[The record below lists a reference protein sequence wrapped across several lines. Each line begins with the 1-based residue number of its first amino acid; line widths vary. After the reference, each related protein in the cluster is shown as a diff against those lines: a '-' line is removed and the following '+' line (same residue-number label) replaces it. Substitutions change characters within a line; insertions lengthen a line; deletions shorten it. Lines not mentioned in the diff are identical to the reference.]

1 VTESMLHL
9 IGETFDERFR
19 IEKLIGKGGMG
30 AVFLARHLLMDKPVA
45 LKVLARHLSEEP
57 NQVTRFNQEAQNS
70 SRLRHPNTIRVFDF
84 GRAEQGHLYLAM
96 EYLEG
101 LELSK
106 VLKRDAPLPAE
117 RAVHILRQVAKS
129 MAEAHNIGLIHR
141 DVKPDNIFI
150 SDVYGERDFVKVL
163 DFGIAKVVNDED
175 LANLTQTGFICGTP
189 TYLAPE
195 IAMGTSITPATDI
208 YSIGVVAYQM
218 LVGRPPFRADTPI
231 AVVMKHIHDQVPP
244 FAPDQPA
251 PKGFQEL
258 IMEMLSK
265 DPSARPATADELL
278 DRLDEFSAPQASR
291 RVRGTAPPPLP
302 VNAREVSTAEAPT
315 VGGQALET
323 VPGRAP
329 MTSEQRNA
337 QTSAL
342 PSPRGPRPETSAK
355 SSPTRALVGAL
366 MALGVVAVLFAWP
379 GTQSIFE
386 DAPALRPA
394 RTTPTAAETAVTAAR
409 ALAVEPEQLREKPNT
424 ALAAVESEAR
434 RPVNTAARVVT
445 LRSVPAGAVVHDGDA
460 QLGVTPLDVTAGDS
474 EGSARHIVVR
484 LDGFKDQAVA
494 LDGSR
499 ALVEITLARSP
510 TSAKSDKQGTQSA
523 KPRPAKGRSRSGK
536 GSERGGKRTDR
547 WRDFEAR

>member
-1 VTESMLHL
+1 MLHL

-45 LKVLARHLSEEP
+45 LKVLARHLSEDP

-101 LELSK
+101 MELSK

-117 RAVHILRQVAKS
+117 RAVHILRQIAKS

-141 DVKPDNIFI
+141 DVKPDNIFL
-150 SDVYGERDFVKVL
+150 SNVYGEHDFVKVL

-218 LVGRPPFRADTPI
+218 LVGRPPFKADTPI

-244 FAPDQPA
+244 FAPEQPV
-251 PKGFQEL
+251 PLGLQRL
-258 IMEMLSK
+258 VMEMLSK
-265 DPSARPATADELL
+265 DPNERPATADVLL
-278 DRLDEFSAPQASR
+278 DRLSELMEPVTSGR
-291 RVRGTAPPPLP
+291 MRGSAPPPLP
-302 VNAREVSTAEAPT
+302 LNSQEASTSEVVS
-315 VGGQALET
+315 VGGRGAET
-323 VPGRAP
+323 APAGTP
-329 MTSEQRNA
+329 MTPEQRNA

-342 PSPRGPRPETSAK
+342 PSPRGLRPEVLEQSK
-355 SSPTRALVGAL
+355 SKRLLVAALA
-366 MALGVVAVLFAWP
+366 ALGVAAALFAWP
-379 GTQSIFE
+379 TNTPNSKAAADQVPAAAPVPTSEPGEHQVGAGTS
-386 DAPALRPA
+386 P
-394 RTTPTAAETAVTAAR
+394 TT
-409 ALAVEPEQLREKPNT
+409 
-424 ALAAVESEAR
+424 VESREA
-434 RPVNTAARVVT
+434 PVVHGVEQRVT
-445 LRSVPAGAVVHDGDA
+445 LRSVPAGAVVHEGEA
-460 QLGVTPLDVTAGDS
+460 QLGVTPLDVVTSGGEHS
-474 EGSARHIVVR
+474 SRQVVLR
-484 LDGFKDQAVA
+484 LDGFEEQPVT

-499 ALVEITLARSP
+499 TLIEITLVPSATTPKSVKSGTRRGKQRPSKVRARP
-510 TSAKSDKQGTQSA
+510 
-523 KPRPAKGRSRSGK
+523 GK
-536 GSERGGKRTDR
+536 RSERGRKRQNR
-547 WRDFEAR
+547 WRDFESR